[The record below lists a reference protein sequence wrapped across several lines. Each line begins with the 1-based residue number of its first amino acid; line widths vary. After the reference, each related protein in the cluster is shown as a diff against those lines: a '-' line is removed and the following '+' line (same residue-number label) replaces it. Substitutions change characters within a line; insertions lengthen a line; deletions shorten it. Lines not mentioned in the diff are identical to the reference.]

1 MFRGVRSWVWACAA
15 VGLVLAVFCGN
26 ASGAASAASFPPPLE
41 SYNDAHLPLG
51 ERLRHRVAVEPL
63 NLVATV
69 IFGLAIL
76 HTFLAP
82 KIMRL
87 AHRWR
92 DQHRALLAAQQ
103 PTGAQYKDAVEE
115 VSFKAEIAHVFG
127 EVEAV
132 FGLWVVPLLLAF
144 VFLKDWA
151 TAQDYVGERVRYT
164 EPFFVV
170 VIMVIASTRPV
181 LLAAENVM
189 GMIAKI
195 GGGTTAATWL
205 AILTVGPLLGSLIT
219 EPGAMTI
226 SALLLARSF
235 YERQPSAAFAF
246 ATLGL
251 LFVNVSIGGTL
262 THFAA
267 PPVVMVSGTWGWSTS
282 HMLGSFGWKAAAAIL
297 ASNAAYYIWFRKEFA
312 RLKADE
318 PPETAAERWEERKD
332 PVPPWITVVH
342 FLFLAW
348 TVFTAHHPA
357 LFVGG
362 LLFFLAFASATEHHQ
377 NPVVLRPALLVG
389 FFLAGLVV
397 HGGLQS
403 WWLGPLLATL
413 GETALFFGAVVLTA
427 FNDNAAITYLA
438 SLAPGL
444 TPAMKYAVMAGAV
457 TGGGLTVI
465 ANAPNP
471 AGQAILAKYFPDG
484 VSPLRLFLG
493 ALIPTAIATLLFLVF
508 R

>member
-1 MFRGVRSWVWACAA
+1 MCVAA
-15 VGLVLAVFCGN
+15 ALLLAVFCGN
-26 ASGAASAASFPPPLE
+26 AGAAASAAPFPPLLE
-41 SYNDAHLPLG
+41 SYNDAHLPLS
-51 ERLRHRVAVEPL
+51 ERLRHRIAAEPL
-63 NLVATV
+63 NLAATI

-82 KIMRL
+82 KIMHL

-92 DQHRALLAAQQ
+92 DQHRERLRAQE
-103 PTGAQYKDAVEE
+103 PAGKQYQDAVAK
-115 VSFKAEIAHVFG
+115 VSFKAEVAHFFG

-132 FGLWVVPLLLAF
+132 FGIWVIPLLLAF
-144 VFLKDWA
+144 LVFKDWN
-151 TAQDYVGERVRYT
+151 TAEQYVSNRVRYT
-164 EPFFVV
+164 EPLFVV
-170 VIMVIASTRPV
+170 VIMSIAATRPV
-181 LLAAENVM
+181 LIAAEKVM
-189 GMIAKI
+189 GAVARI
-195 GGGTTAATWL
+195 GGGTAGATWL
-205 AILTVGPLLGSLIT
+205 ATLTVGPLLGSLIT

-226 SALLLARSF
+226 SALLLARNF
-235 YERQPSAAFAF
+235 YERQPSPAFAF

-251 LFVNVSIGGTL
+251 LFVNISIGGTF

-282 HMLGSFGWKAAAAIL
+282 HMLGHFGWKAAVAIV
-297 ASNAAYYIWFRKEFA
+297 ASNAAYWFWFRKEFA
-312 RLKADE
+312 RLKPDH
-318 PPETAAERWEERKD
+318 PPDTPAERWEERKD
-332 PVPPWITVVH
+332 PVPAWITMIH

-348 TVFTAHHPA
+348 TVFTAHYPA

-362 LLFFLAFASATEHHQ
+362 FLFFLAFAAATEHHQ
-377 NPVVLRPALLVG
+377 NPIVLRPALLVG

-397 HGGLQS
+397 HGGLQG
-403 WWLGPLLATL
+403 WWLAPVLGTM
-413 GETALFFGAVVLTA
+413 GETALFFGATVLTA

-444 TPAMKYAVMAGAV
+444 TPAIKYAVMAGAV

-471 AGQAILAKYFPDG
+471 AGQAILWKYFPDG
-484 VSPLRLFLG
+484 VSPWRLFLG
-493 ALIPTAIATLLFLVF
+493 ALIPTAIAAVAFLGF

>member
-1 MFRGVRSWVWACAA
+1 MLRRVRSLAWVCAA
-15 VGLVLAVFCGN
+15 AGLILAMSCGT
-26 ASGAASAASFPPPLE
+26 ASAAASAAPFPPPLE
-41 SYNDAHLPLG
+41 SYSDGHLPFG
-51 ERLRHRVAVEPL
+51 ERLRHRIAAEPL
-63 NLVATV
+63 NLAATI

-82 KIMRL
+82 KIMHL

-92 DQHRALLAAQQ
+92 DEHRELLRMQARAG
-103 PTGAQYKDAVEE
+103 TRYKDAVQE
-115 VSFKAEIAHVFG
+115 VSFKAEVAHFFG

-132 FGLWVVPLLLAF
+132 FGIWVIPLLLAF
-144 VFLKDWA
+144 LVFKDWN
-151 TAQDYVGERVRYT
+151 TAQDYVGIRVRYT
-164 EPFFVV
+164 EPLFVV
-170 VIMVIASTRPV
+170 VIMSIAATRPV
-181 LLAAENVM
+181 LMAAEKAM
-189 GMIAKI
+189 GMVARI
-195 GGGTTAATWL
+195 GGGTVAATWL
-205 AILTVGPLLGSLIT
+205 AILTVGPLLGSFIT

-226 SALLLARSF
+226 CALLLARNF
-235 YERQPSAAFAF
+235 YERQPPPAFAF

-282 HMLGSFGWKAAAAIL
+282 HMLGHFGWKAAAAIL
-297 ASNAAYYIWFRKEFA
+297 ASNVAYWFWFRKEFA
-312 RLKADE
+312 RLKPDE
-318 PPETAAERWEERKD
+318 PPETPADRWEERKD
-332 PVPPWITVVH
+332 PVPGWISIIH

-348 TVFTAHHPA
+348 TVFTAHNPA

-362 LLFFLAFASATEHHQ
+362 FLFFLAFASATEHHQ
-377 NPVVLRPALLVG
+377 NPLVLRPALLVG

-403 WWLGPLLATL
+403 WWLGPVLETM
-413 GETALFFGAVVLTA
+413 GHTALFFGAVVLTA

-438 SLAPGL
+438 SLVPGL
-444 TPAMKYAVMAGAV
+444 TAAMKYAVMAGAV

-471 AGQAILAKYFPDG
+471 AGQAILARYFPDG
-484 VSPLRLFLG
+484 VSPWRLFVG
-493 ALIPTAIATLLFLVF
+493 ALIPTAIATLFFLAF

>member
-1 MFRGVRSWVWACAA
+1 M
-15 VGLVLAVFCGN
+15 LAVFCGN
-26 ASGAASAASFPPPLE
+26 ASAAASVAPFPPPLE
-41 SYNDAHLPLG
+41 SYNDGHLPLR
-51 ERLRHRVAVEPL
+51 ERLRHRITAEPL
-63 NLVATV
+63 NLAATI

-82 KIMRL
+82 KIMHT

-92 DQHRALLAAQQ
+92 DQHRARLRAQES
-103 PTGAQYKDAVEE
+103 TGNQYQDAVDE
-115 VSFKAEIAHVFG
+115 VSFKAEVAHFFG

-132 FGLWVVPLLLAF
+132 FGIWVIPLLFAF
-144 VFLKDWA
+144 LILKDWN
-151 TAQDYVGERVRYT
+151 TAQNYVSERVRYT
-164 EPFFVV
+164 EPLFVA
-170 VIMVIASTRPV
+170 VIMSIAATRPV
-181 LLAAENVM
+181 LIAAEKAM
-189 GMIAKI
+189 GAVARI
-195 GGGTTAATWL
+195 GGGTVAATWL
-205 AILTVGPLLGSLIT
+205 ATLTVGPLLGSLIT

-226 SALLLARSF
+226 CALLLARNF
-235 YERQPSAAFAF
+235 YERQPPPAFAF

-282 HMLGSFGWKAAAAIL
+282 HMFGHFGWKAAVAIV
-297 ASNAAYYIWFRKEFA
+297 ASNAAYWFWFRKEFA
-312 RLKADE
+312 RLKPDQ
-318 PPETAAERWEERKD
+318 PPETPAERWEERKD
-332 PVPPWITVVH
+332 AVPTWVTLIH
-342 FLFLAW
+342 FLFLTW
-348 TVFTAHHPA
+348 TVFTAHYPA

-362 LLFFLAFASATEHHQ
+362 FLFFLAFASATEHHQ
-377 NPVVLRPALLVG
+377 NPIVLRPALLVG

-403 WWLGPLLATL
+403 WWLAPVLGTM
-413 GETALFFGAVVLTA
+413 GETALFFGATVLTA

-471 AGQAILAKYFPDG
+471 AGQAILAKYFPNG

-493 ALIPTAIATLLFLVF
+493 ALIPTAIATAAFLAF